1 LNEFTSEPFPDGNP
15 GTVTPQSDGAPSVP
29 AAPAVQSSPNV
40 VPISPTLREWNRQ
53 HGYSVA
59 PDGQLGRNNPVRRRD
74 PNPLGNVLAEPNPMH
89 EAEKGH
95 PSPECFK

>member
-1 LNEFTSEPFPDGNP
+1 M
-15 GTVTPQSDGAPSVP
+15 
-29 AAPAVQSSPNV
+29 
-40 VPISPTLREWNRQ
+40 REWNRQ
-53 HGYSVA
+53 HGYSLA

-89 EAEKGH
+89 KAEKGH